1 MHAPT
6 NDADEDTKDIF
17 DEQLQSVI
25 DNIPRHDI
33 IIPSGE
39 LNAKLGDKQEGED
52 GIVGNYGLK
61 SERSD
66 NGERLTAFGAI
77 NILAITS
84 TMFKHKDV
92 HKYIWTSPNGQH
104 KNQID
109 HITTMDALKRSV
121 LVVRAHRGAD
131 VDSDH
136 NLVIIKIRLKL
147 NKTGRKPTSST
158 GYEKCKP
165 KVPEIRQRFQ
175 LELRNRFSALNESTT
190 NDPEDVEQKW
200 CNIKNAYN
208 ETAANILGQRKKRN
222 QEWISPDSWK
232 RVEEK
237 QVLKGKLIMQKSER
251 ILSRYREQ
259 YSDRDKEDEV

>member
-6 NDADEDTKDIF
+6 NDADEDTKDLF
-17 DEQLQSVI
+17 DEQLQRVI

-165 KVPEIRQRFQ
+165 KVPEIRQ
-175 LELRNRFSALNESTT
+175 LDLRNRFSALNESTT

-208 ETAANILGQRKKRN
+208 ELPQTYLG
-222 QEWISPDSWK
+222 
-232 RVEEK
+232 
-237 QVLKGKLIMQKSER
+237 KGKRETKNGLAQTAGKELRRSKS
-251 ILSRYREQ
+251 
-259 YSDRDKEDEV
+259 